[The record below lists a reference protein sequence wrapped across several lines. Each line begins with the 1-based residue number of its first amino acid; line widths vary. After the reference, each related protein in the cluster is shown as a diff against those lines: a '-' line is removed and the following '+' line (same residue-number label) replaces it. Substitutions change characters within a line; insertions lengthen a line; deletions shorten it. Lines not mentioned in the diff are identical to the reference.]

1 MYLWAGPVMFWR
13 KKKAPAIPPQIGCFG
28 KLPATGDFIRFNAG
42 GDELA
47 AFDRWLGGGLDFARR
62 AMGTS
67 FEAAYQPSV
76 GLFIFHGE
84 GKDNEPPTRGMV
96 GAWAASGD
104 NAGRTYPMVVFASYD
119 YGQLVS
125 AGASL
130 PIALWSLL
138 ASSYEIATSG
148 RTLPV
153 DAFVDRVSRIVPPSL
168 EDADAAGAG
177 YRSWLTTQSMKALW
191 ETGFGTDAGRFWVLQ
206 NVFASVEPFMG
217 QENPK
222 TGLCIRLPLGA
233 GDAYAAAV
241 WMDMTLRLARWKNTL
256 LNAFWVPQQ
265 TMLLHLGPPHVAS
278 FRELIAPTGYADHIV
293 ELCRP
298 PTVDEPTSRRAL
310 GVQLD
315 ALVARSE
322 LTISGFLDGLGQ

>member
-1 MYLWAGPVMFWR
+1 MFWR
-13 KKKAPAIPPQIGCFG
+13 RKKTAAAPPQIGCFG
-28 KLPATGDFIRFNAG
+28 KLPATGDFIRYNAG

-47 AFDRWLGGGLDFARR
+47 AFDRWLGGALDFSRR
-62 AMGTS
+62 SLGPA
-67 FEAAYQPSV
+67 FEQAYQPAV

-84 GKDNEPPTRGMV
+84 GAKGDEPPARGMV

-138 ASSYEIATSG
+138 ASSYELVTGG

-153 DAFVDRVSRIVPPSL
+153 DAFVDRVSRIVPPSI

-177 YRSWLTTQSMKALW
+177 YRAWLTTQTMKALW
-191 ETGFGTDAGRFWVLQ
+191 ETGFGAEASRFWALH
-206 NVFASVEPFMG
+206 NVYASVEPFRG
-217 QENPK
+217 QEHPK
-222 TGLCIRLPLGA
+222 TGLCVRLPLGA

-265 TMLLHLGPPHVAS
+265 TMLLHFGPPHVAT
-278 FRELIAPTGYADHIV
+278 FRELIAPTGSADHIV

-298 PTVDEPTSRRAL
+298 PTEDEPTSRRGL
-310 GVQLD
+310 GLQLD
-315 ALVARSE
+315 TLVARSE
-322 LTISGFLDGLGQ
+322 LSISSFLEGLSS

>member
-1 MYLWAGPVMFWR
+1 MFWR
-13 KKKAPAIPPQIGCFG
+13 RKKATANPPQIGCFG

-47 AFDRWLGGGLDFARR
+47 AFDRWLGSSLDYARR
-62 AMGTS
+62 SLGPA
-67 FEAAYQPSV
+67 FDAAYQPAV

-84 GKDNEPPTRGMV
+84 GKADEPPTRGMV

-104 NAGRTYPMVVFASYD
+104 NAGRIYPMVVFASYD
-119 YGQLVS
+119 YGQLVG

-138 ASSYEIATSG
+138 ASAYELATGG
-148 RTLPV
+148 RTLSV
-153 DAFVDRVSRIVPPSL
+153 DAFLDRVSRISPPSL
-168 EDADAAGAG
+168 EDAEAAGAG
-177 YRSWLTTQSMKALW
+177 YRSWLTTQTMKALW
-191 ETGFGTDAGRFWVLQ
+191 ETGFGSDASRFWVLQ
-206 NVFASVEPFMG
+206 NVHASVEPFRG
-217 QENPK
+217 QEHPK
-222 TGLCIRLPLGA
+222 TGLCIRLPLGS

-241 WMDMTLRLARWKNTL
+241 WLDMTLRLARWKNTL
-256 LNAFWVPQQ
+256 PNAFWVPQQ

-278 FRELIAPTGYADHIV
+278 LRELIAPTGSADHVV

-315 ALVARSE
+315 SIVARSE
-322 LTISGFLDGLGQ
+322 MTISEFLAALS

>member
-1 MYLWAGPVMFWR
+1 LVGPKPLMFWR
-13 KKKAPAIPPQIGCFG
+13 RKKAAAPPQIGCFG

-47 AFDRWLGGGLDFARR
+47 AFDRWLGGGLDFAKR
-62 AMGTS
+62 ALGPS
-67 FEAAYQPSV
+67 FETVYPPSV
-76 GLFIFHGE
+76 GLFVFHGE
-84 GKDNEPPTRGMV
+84 GKGDEPPARGLV

-119 YGQLVS
+119 YGQLVG

-130 PIALWSLL
+130 PIALWSLF
-138 ASSYEIATSG
+138 ASAYELVTTG
-148 RTLPV
+148 RSLPV
-153 DAFVDRVSRIVPPSL
+153 DSFVDRVSRIAPPSL
-168 EDADAAGAG
+168 EDAEGAGAG
-177 YRSWLTTQSMKALW
+177 YRSWLTTQTMKALW
-191 ETGFGTDAGRFWVLQ
+191 ETGFGSEASRFWVLQ
-206 NVFASVEPFMG
+206 NVYASVEPFRG

-222 TGLCIRLPLGA
+222 TGLCIRLPLGS

-241 WMDMTLRLARWKNTL
+241 WMDMTLRLGAWKNTL

-278 FRELIAPTGYADHIV
+278 FRELIAPTGYADHVV

-298 PTVDEPTSRRAL
+298 PTVDEPTSRRQL
-310 GVQLD
+310 GAQLD
-315 ALVARSE
+315 GIVARSE
-322 LTISGFLDGLGQ
+322 LPISEFLASIS